1 MKAPD
6 EKLDL
11 TGVPCPQNAARSLM
25 LLARMD
31 SGDLLELII
40 DDGEPISLVP
50 ESIEDEGHTIL
61 SQEQLPDGR
70 WCLRVQVD

>member
-1 MKAPD
+1 MNPPD
-6 EKLDL
+6 ETLDL
-11 TGVPCPQNAARSLM
+11 TGVPCPQNAARTLM

-31 SGDLLELII
+31 SGEVLELII

-50 ESIEDEGHTIL
+50 ESIEDEGHEIL

-70 WCLRVQVD
+70 WRLRVQVD